1 MERHPRQQL
10 HNVQPPGQSS
20 MDTRRAAG
28 EQPLAA
34 LRAEIQATLAMQQE
48 LPALFSATFRYHMER
63 LAYTDLGL
71 ASLMLCSDKSVQRYR
86 SHEEHP
92 KKRDEVLKA
101 CVVFRLPYVLCED
114 LMRKAGLSFRPILDD
129 LCVKRLLM
137 LGCYTDIYDFN
148 RQLVA
153 IGGKALGLGR

>member
-1 MERHPRQQL
+1 
-10 HNVQPPGQSS
+10 

-34 LRAEIQATLAMQQE
+34 LRAEVQATLAMQQE
-48 LPALFSATFRYHMER
+48 LPALFSAAFRYHMKR
-63 LAYTDLGL
+63 LGFADLGL

-86 SHEEHP
+86 SHEEHT
-92 KKRDEVLKA
+92 KKREEVLKA

-114 LMRKAGLSFRPILDD
+114 LMRKAGLSFRPIADD
-129 LCVKRLLM
+129 LCVQNLLM
-137 LGCYTDIYDFN
+137 LGSYTDIYDFN
-148 RQLVA
+148 RQLEA

>member
-1 MERHPRQQL
+1 MERHPRQQM

-28 EQPLAA
+28 EQPLGA

-63 LAYTDLGL
+63 LGFTDLGL

-101 CVVFRLPYVLCED
+101 CVAFRLPYVLCED

-129 LCVKRLLM
+129 LCVQKLLM
-137 LGCYTDIYDFN
+137 LGSYTDLYDFN